1 MILAFEKYPNGQS
14 CPIGRIV
21 ATIDKCKDA
30 SAVLGLTYMGNM
42 RISEVPAGCHWE
54 NHCDS
59 QGYAGCHTTSKES
72 QFNAIVDPSQTNPER
87 FGATGGVCVKGR
99 FWQVLEIT
107 M

>member
-21 ATIDKCKDA
+21 ATIDKCKHA
-30 SAVLGLTYMGNM
+30 SAVLGLTYVGTY
-42 RISEVPAGCHWE
+42 RSSEAAAGCHWE
-54 NHCDS
+54 NRCNS
-59 QGYAGCHTTSKES
+59 PGYEGCHTSAKES

-99 FWQVLEIT
+99 FLHVLEIT